1 MTTACDYTMLRRN
14 CAEALAA
21 DQQFGAPWIREAFER
36 VPREVFAPPRAWL
49 STRGEDGAYPFINR
63 ATDPEAW
70 ARAVYT
76 HDRALITQINDGNT
90 PGGQAAGGRLSSSLS
105 SLRVVVRQLSHLDPQ
120 PGRRGLH
127 IGTGS
132 GYDSAL
138 LAERVGARNVITVE
152 VDHRLAAGARRAL
165 DTAGYGDVQTVVGD
179 GEHGW
184 SHGAPYAWLL
194 STASAMRTPWA
205 WIQQM
210 APGGVIVT
218 PYRGLALVRLVV
230 ADDGESASGPIVDA
244 MAFMPL
250 RGQRGRD
257 VVDIRPVIDATM
269 PRAEKLSTTT
279 DLSVL
284 GEILGAELLFHI
296 LVHDAHV
303 RFGETWWFQSR
314 DASSW
319 AAWKPTGHG
328 RQWGPRRLLDEAEAA
343 VTAWREA
350 GEPDLTD
357 LGVTV
362 RPDEDRLWAGRGDGP
377 SWLVT

>member
-1 MTTACDYTMLRRN
+1 MTTTCDYTTLRHN

-21 DQQFGAPWIREAFER
+21 DRQFGAPWIRDVFEAVSRETF
-36 VPREVFAPPRAWL
+36 VPSRFCIRE
-49 STRGEDGAYPFINR
+49 EDGTYPVVSR

-76 HDRALITQINDGNT
+76 HDRALITQFDDGDT
-90 PGGQAAGGRLSSSLS
+90 PGGQAARGRLSSSLS

-138 LAERVGARNVITVE
+138 LAERVGARNVITIE
-152 VDHRLAAGARRAL
+152 VDHRLAADARRAL

-184 SHGAPYAWLL
+184 PPGAPYSWVL
-194 STASAMRTPWA
+194 STASAMRIPWA
-205 WIQQM
+205 WIEQT

-230 ADDGESASGPIVDA
+230 ADDGASASGPIADA

-269 PRAEKLSTTT
+269 PRAERLSTTV
-279 DLSVL
+279 DLSAL
-284 GEILGAELLFHI
+284 GENLGAELLFHV
-296 LVHDAHV
+296 LVPGVHI

-314 DASSW
+314 DASAW
-319 AAWKPTGHG
+319 AAWKPTGRG

-343 VTAWREA
+343 VTVWRKT

-362 RPDEDRLWAGRGDGP
+362 RPGEERLWAGRSDGP